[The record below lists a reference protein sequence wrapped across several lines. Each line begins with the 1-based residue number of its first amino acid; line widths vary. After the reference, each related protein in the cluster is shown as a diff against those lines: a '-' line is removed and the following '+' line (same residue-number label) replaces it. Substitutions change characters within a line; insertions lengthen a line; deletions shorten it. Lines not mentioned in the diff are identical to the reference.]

1 MKTEP
6 VKVLYFVDRMLRGG
20 IQSLVIDWVSRF
32 DKNKIHVDFL
42 LLDDG
47 KEYEL
52 EQTLKAGLAEF
63 EADRNALIWELGV
76 KTEQGGA
83 YMDTTDLEAMDA
95 FSTRLQELIEKHQ
108 ESIDAYELRYKEF
121 QEILDE
127 ELEADIKF
135 RKIDIDSCPDS
146 GITAEELEKLID
158 FDIIIE

>member
-1 MKTEP
+1 MTMK
-6 VKVLYFVDRMLRGG
+6 KGNVLDLNAIFLKLRDFGG
-20 IQSLVIDWVSRF
+20 TKFKYSVLKNIDSIKPHVTPLV
-32 DKNKIHVDFL
+32 
-42 LLDDG
+42 
-47 KEYEL
+47 EL

-135 RKIDIDSCPDS
+135 RKVDIDSCPDS

>member
-1 MKTEP
+1 MTMK
-6 VKVLYFVDRMLRGG
+6 KGNVLDLNAIFLKLKDFGG
-20 IQSLVIDWVSRF
+20 TKFKYSVLKNIDSIKPHVTPLV
-32 DKNKIHVDFL
+32 
-42 LLDDG
+42 
-47 KEYEL
+47 EL

-135 RKIDIDSCPDS
+135 RKVDIDSCPDS

>member
-1 MKTEP
+1 MTMK
-6 VKVLYFVDRMLRGG
+6 KGNVLDLNAIFLKLRDFGG
-20 IQSLVIDWVSRF
+20 TKFKYSVLKNIDLLKPHITPLV
-32 DKNKIHVDFL
+32 
-42 LLDDG
+42 
-47 KEYEL
+47 EL

-95 FSTRLQELIEKHQ
+95 FSTRLQGLIEKHQ

-135 RKIDIDSCPDS
+135 RKVDIDSCPDS

>member
-1 MKTEP
+1 MTMK
-6 VKVLYFVDRMLRGG
+6 KGNVLDLNAIFLKLKDFGG
-20 IQSLVIDWVSRF
+20 TKFKYSVLKNIDSIKPHVTPLV
-32 DKNKIHVDFL
+32 
-42 LLDDG
+42 
-47 KEYEL
+47 EL

-95 FSTRLQELIEKHQ
+95 FSTRLQGLIEKHQ

-121 QEILDE
+121 QAILDE

-135 RKIDIDSCPDS
+135 RKVDIDSCPES
-146 GITAEELEKLID
+146 GITAEELKKLID

>member
-1 MKTEP
+1 MTMK
-6 VKVLYFVDRMLRGG
+6 KGNVLDLNAIFLKLRDFGG
-20 IQSLVIDWVSRF
+20 TKFKYSVLKNIDLLKPHITPLV
-32 DKNKIHVDFL
+32 
-42 LLDDG
+42 
-47 KEYEL
+47 EL

-95 FSTRLQELIEKHQ
+95 FFLCLQGLIEKHQ

-135 RKIDIDSCPDS
+135 RKVDIDSCPDS
-146 GITAEELEKLID
+146 GITAEELKKLID

>member
-1 MKTEP
+1 MTMK
-6 VKVLYFVDRMLRGG
+6 KGNVLDLNVIFLKLRDFGG
-20 IQSLVIDWVSRF
+20 TKFKYSVLKNIDLLKPHITPLV
-32 DKNKIHVDFL
+32 
-42 LLDDG
+42 
-47 KEYEL
+47 EL

-95 FSTRLQELIEKHQ
+95 FSTRLQGLIEKHQ

-135 RKIDIDSCPDS
+135 RKVDIDSCPDS
-146 GITAEELEKLID
+146 GITAEELKKLID
-158 FDIIIE
+158 FDIITE

>member
-1 MKTEP
+1 MTMK
-6 VKVLYFVDRMLRGG
+6 KGNVLDLNAIFLKLRDFGG
-20 IQSLVIDWVSRF
+20 TKFKYSVLKNIDLLKSHITPLV
-32 DKNKIHVDFL
+32 
-42 LLDDG
+42 
-47 KEYEL
+47 EL

-83 YMDTTDLEAMDA
+83 YMDTADLEAMDA

-135 RKIDIDSCPDS
+135 RKVDIDSCPDS
-146 GITAEELEKLID
+146 GITAEELKKLID

>member
-1 MKTEP
+1 MTMK
-6 VKVLYFVDRMLRGG
+6 KGNVLDLNAIFLKLRDFGG
-20 IQSLVIDWVSRF
+20 TKFKYSVLKNIDLLKPHITPLV
-32 DKNKIHVDFL
+32 
-42 LLDDG
+42 
-47 KEYEL
+47 EL

-95 FSTRLQELIEKHQ
+95 FSTRLQGLIEKHQ

-135 RKIDIDSCPDS
+135 RKVDIDSCPDS
-146 GITAEELEKLID
+146 GITAEELKKLID

>member
-1 MKTEP
+1 MTMK
-6 VKVLYFVDRMLRGG
+6 KGNVLDLNAIFLKLRDFGG
-20 IQSLVIDWVSRF
+20 TKFKYSVLKNIDLLKPHITPLV
-32 DKNKIHVDFL
+32 
-42 LLDDG
+42 
-47 KEYEL
+47 EL

-63 EADRNALIWELGV
+63 EADRNALIWEVGV

-95 FSTRLQELIEKHQ
+95 FSTRLQGLIEKHQ

-135 RKIDIDSCPDS
+135 RKVDIDSCPDS
-146 GITAEELEKLID
+146 GITAEELKKLID
-158 FDIIIE
+158 FDIITE

>member
-1 MKTEP
+1 MTMK
-6 VKVLYFVDRMLRGG
+6 KGNVLDLNAIFLKLRDFGG
-20 IQSLVIDWVSRF
+20 TKFKYSVLKNIDLLKPHITPLV
-32 DKNKIHVDFL
+32 
-42 LLDDG
+42 
-47 KEYEL
+47 EL

-108 ESIDAYELRYKEF
+108 ESIDVYELRYKEF

-135 RKIDIDSCPDS
+135 RKVDIDSCPDS
-146 GITAEELEKLID
+146 GITAEELKKLID

>member
-1 MKTEP
+1 MTMK
-6 VKVLYFVDRMLRGG
+6 KGNVLDLNAIFLKLRDFGG
-20 IQSLVIDWVSRF
+20 TKFKYSVLKNIDLLKPHITPLV
-32 DKNKIHVDFL
+32 
-42 LLDDG
+42 
-47 KEYEL
+47 EL

-95 FSTRLQELIEKHQ
+95 FSTRLQGLIEKHQ

-127 ELEADIKF
+127 DLEADIKF
-135 RKIDIDSCPDS
+135 RKVDIDSCPDS
-146 GITAEELEKLID
+146 GITAEELKKLID

>member
-1 MKTEP
+1 MTMK
-6 VKVLYFVDRMLRGG
+6 KGNVLDLNAIFLKLRDFGG
-20 IQSLVIDWVSRF
+20 TKFKYSVLKNIDLLKPHITPLV
-32 DKNKIHVDFL
+32 
-42 LLDDG
+42 
-47 KEYEL
+47 EL

-135 RKIDIDSCPDS
+135 RKVDIDSCPDS
-146 GITAEELEKLID
+146 GITAEELKKLID

>member
-1 MKTEP
+1 MTMK
-6 VKVLYFVDRMLRGG
+6 KGNVLDLNAIFLKLRDFGG
-20 IQSLVIDWVSRF
+20 TKFKYSVLKNIDLLKSHITPLV
-32 DKNKIHVDFL
+32 
-42 LLDDG
+42 
-47 KEYEL
+47 EL

-95 FSTRLQELIEKHQ
+95 FSTRLQGLIEKHQ

-135 RKIDIDSCPDS
+135 RKVDIDSCPDS
-146 GITAEELEKLID
+146 GITAEELKKLID
-158 FDIIIE
+158 FDIITE

>member
-1 MKTEP
+1 MTMK
-6 VKVLYFVDRMLRGG
+6 KGNVLDLNAIFLKLRDFGG
-20 IQSLVIDWVSRF
+20 TKFKYSVLKNIDLLKPHITPLV
-32 DKNKIHVDFL
+32 
-42 LLDDG
+42 
-47 KEYEL
+47 EL

-83 YMDTTDLEAMDA
+83 YMDTADLEAMDA
-95 FSTRLQELIEKHQ
+95 FSTRLQGLIEKHQ

-135 RKIDIDSCPDS
+135 RKVDIDSCPDS
-146 GITAEELEKLID
+146 GITAEELKKLID
-158 FDIIIE
+158 FDIITE

>member
-1 MKTEP
+1 MTMK
-6 VKVLYFVDRMLRGG
+6 KGNVLDLNAIFLKLKDFGGTKFKYSVLRN
-20 IQSLVIDWVSRF
+20 IDSIKPHITPLV
-32 DKNKIHVDFL
+32 
-42 LLDDG
+42 
-47 KEYEL
+47 EL
-52 EQTLKAGLAEF
+52 EQTLKADLAEF

-108 ESIDAYELRYKEF
+108 ESINAYELRYKEF

-127 ELEADIKF
+127 ELETDIKF

-146 GITAEELEKLID
+146 GITAEELGKLIE

>member
-1 MKTEP
+1 MTMK
-6 VKVLYFVDRMLRGG
+6 KGNVLDLNAIFLKLKDFGG
-20 IQSLVIDWVSRF
+20 TKFKYSVLKNIDSIKPHITPLV
-32 DKNKIHVDFL
+32 
-42 LLDDG
+42 
-47 KEYEL
+47 EL

-95 FSTRLQELIEKHQ
+95 FSTRLQGLIEKHQ

-135 RKIDIDSCPDS
+135 RKVDIDSCPDS
-146 GITAEELEKLID
+146 GITAEELKKLID

>member
-1 MKTEP
+1 MTMK
-6 VKVLYFVDRMLRGG
+6 KGNVLDLNAIFLKLRDFGG
-20 IQSLVIDWVSRF
+20 TKFKYSVLKNIDSIKPHITPLV
-32 DKNKIHVDFL
+32 
-42 LLDDG
+42 
-47 KEYEL
+47 EL
-52 EQTLKAGLAEF
+52 EQTLKAGLVEF

-108 ESIDAYELRYKEF
+108 ESINAYELRYKEF

-127 ELEADIKF
+127 ELETDIKF

-146 GITAEELEKLID
+146 GITAEELGKLIE

>member
-1 MKTEP
+1 MTMK
-6 VKVLYFVDRMLRGG
+6 KGNVLDLNAIFLKLRDFGG
-20 IQSLVIDWVSRF
+20 TKFKYSVLKNID
-32 DKNKIHVDFL
+32 L
-42 LLDDG
+42 LKPHITPLA
-47 KEYEL
+47 EL

-95 FSTRLQELIEKHQ
+95 FSTRLQGLIEKHQ

-135 RKIDIDSCPDS
+135 RKVDIDSCPDS
-146 GITAEELEKLID
+146 GITAEELKKLID

>member
-1 MKTEP
+1 MTMK
-6 VKVLYFVDRMLRGG
+6 KGNVLDLNAIFLKLRDFGG
-20 IQSLVIDWVSRF
+20 TKFKYSVLKNIDLLKPHITPLV
-32 DKNKIHVDFL
+32 
-42 LLDDG
+42 
-47 KEYEL
+47 EL

-95 FSTRLQELIEKHQ
+95 FSTRLQGLIEKHQ
-108 ESIDAYELRYKEF
+108 ESIDVYELRYKEF

-135 RKIDIDSCPDS
+135 RKVDIDSCPDS
-146 GITAEELEKLID
+146 GITAEELKKLID

>member
-1 MKTEP
+1 MTMK
-6 VKVLYFVDRMLRGG
+6 KGNVLDLNAIFLKLRDFGG
-20 IQSLVIDWVSRF
+20 TKFKYSVLKNIDLLKSHITPLV
-32 DKNKIHVDFL
+32 
-42 LLDDG
+42 
-47 KEYEL
+47 EL

-95 FSTRLQELIEKHQ
+95 FSTRLQGLIEKHQ

-135 RKIDIDSCPDS
+135 RKVDIDSCPDS
-146 GITAEELEKLID
+146 GITAEELKKLID

>member
-1 MKTEP
+1 MTMK
-6 VKVLYFVDRMLRGG
+6 KGNVLDLNAIFLKLKDFGG
-20 IQSLVIDWVSRF
+20 TKFKYSVLKNIDLLKPHITPLV
-32 DKNKIHVDFL
+32 
-42 LLDDG
+42 
-47 KEYEL
+47 EL

-95 FSTRLQELIEKHQ
+95 FSTRLQGLIEKHQ

-135 RKIDIDSCPDS
+135 RKVDIDSCPDS
-146 GITAEELEKLID
+146 GITAEELKKLID

>member
-1 MKTEP
+1 MTMK
-6 VKVLYFVDRMLRGG
+6 KGNVLDLNAIFLKLRDFGG
-20 IQSLVIDWVSRF
+20 TKFKYSVLKNIDLLKPHITPLV
-32 DKNKIHVDFL
+32 
-42 LLDDG
+42 
-47 KEYEL
+47 EL

-95 FSTRLQELIEKHQ
+95 FSTRLQGLIEKHQ

-135 RKIDIDSCPDS
+135 RKVDIDSCPDS
-146 GITAEELEKLID
+146 GITAEELKKLID
-158 FDIIIE
+158 FDIITE